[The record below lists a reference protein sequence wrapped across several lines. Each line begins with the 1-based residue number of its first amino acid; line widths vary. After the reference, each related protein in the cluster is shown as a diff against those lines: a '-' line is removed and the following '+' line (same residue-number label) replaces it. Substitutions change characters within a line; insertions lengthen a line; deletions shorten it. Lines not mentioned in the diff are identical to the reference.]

1 MQIINSKSL
10 KNLNTFGLGVKA
22 KHFLSVQSKE
32 EASIFFK
39 EKKPTEKVLI
49 LGGGSNLLFRS
60 DYEGLVI
67 KNDIHGIQLLKE
79 NEEHVWLEVGAGEN
93 WHEFVL
99 YCIKRDWAGIENLS
113 LIPGNVG
120 ASPMQNI
127 GAYGVEVKSVI
138 ESVEAVNREDG
149 SIKTFLNE
157 DCEFAY
163 RSSIFKTKLRDK
175 YMICSVKFKLDK
187 KAQYNVSYGA
197 IREQLK
203 AEGISEDQLSIK
215 AISDAVIKIRKSK
228 LPDPSEIGN
237 SGSFFK
243 NPVVDDAIYQK
254 LKSTHPDIPAY
265 PQEDGQTKLAAGW
278 LIEKAGWKGYRKGD
292 YGVHAKQALVLVNYG
307 EASGEELY
315 QLSSRIVDSVREKF
329 GITLE
334 REVNIIN

>member
-99 YCIKRDWAGIENLS
+99 HCIKRDWAGIENLS

-187 KAQYNVSYGA
+187 KARYNVSYGA
-197 IREQLK
+197 IKEQLK

-243 NPVVDDAIYQK
+243 NPLVDDAIYQK
-254 LKSTHPDIPAY
+254 LKSTHPNIPAY